1 MQSQDSLTKI
11 PTYLLSRMEQKWKC
25 MLHEK
30 FKEILSEMEYKNLS
44 VKQFDLFLN
53 ETYLFI
59 RAYPDR
65 ILKYDCHK
73 NSRWKCPYSICN
85 ETPNN
90 SDASLLYLKKS
101 EDEFLRLG
109 SNHHCYK
116 QYQQQMGV
124 SGNSKCFFVLIID
137 TFLGSSFRP
146 GLLQGFSLKDQY
158 FLAISFQ
165 LFVYFLCIL
174 ISQAYNW
181 CFLSAL
187 SSFN

>member
-11 PTYLLSRMEQKWKC
+11 PTYLLSRMECKWKC

-44 VKQFDLFLN
+44 G
-53 ETYLFI
+53 
-59 RAYPDR
+59 
-65 ILKYDCHK
+65 
-73 NSRWKCPYSICN
+73 KCPYSICN
-85 ETPNN
+85 ESPNN
-90 SDASLLYLKKS
+90 NDVSLLYLKKS
-101 EDEFLRLG
+101 EDEFLRIG

-124 SGNSKCFFVLIID
+124 SGNSKYFFVLIID

>member
-73 NSRWKCPYSICN
+73 NSRWKSPYSICN
-85 ETPNN
+85 ESPNN
-90 SDASLLYLKKS
+90 SDVLLLYLKKS

-124 SGNSKCFFVLIID
+124 SGNSKCFFCAHHRYVFRKFISTRI
-137 TFLGSSFRP
+137 TTRIFTSRSIFSCYFASAFCIFL
-146 GLLQGFSLKDQY
+146 
-158 FLAISFQ
+158 
-165 LFVYFLCIL
+165 VYFDFTSL
-174 ISQAYNW
+174 
-181 CFLSAL
+181 
-187 SSFN
+187 